1 MQVKNKCI
9 FGLFSIIAA
18 FFVSASVVQADETIQ
33 IDSNSANNKV
43 DQKTKKKK
51 HKTTVYSHNQDKSVG
66 QYTKYINGKKPKTKA
81 KGYLVL
87 DRKTGEV
94 LLAKN
99 AKKRYLTASTG
110 KLMTIYLAR
119 RKLARN
125 PHDWQK
131 KLKFSSTLV
140 KMAKNPN
147 LNCFHVKKGKKYTVK
162 EIMSSAIIDSDNN
175 SAIRLGQWVAG
186 SNKKFIKMMNK
197 QAKLW
202 HLSANFVSASG
213 LENSDLARYGYY
225 VKGAWSSGNL
235 LSAKDLAII
244 GYHVAHDYPSLM
256 KFFATSEIYVAGQKL
271 HNYNDTLPGRK
282 YNVKSFKTD
291 GMKTGWTPRSGYC
304 FVGSCKK
311 GTGRIVVVLH
321 DKNEFSDAN
330 KLVKFTYMHR
340 S

>member
-1 MQVKNKCI
+1 MQVKNKFI
-9 FGLFSIIAA
+9 FGLFSIIVA
-18 FFVSASVVQADETIQ
+18 FFVSTSVVQADETIQ

-43 DQKTKKKK
+43 DQKPKKKK

-66 QYTKYINGKKPKTKA
+66 QYTKYIHGKKPKTKA
-81 KGYLVL
+81 KAYLVL

-131 KLKFSSTLV
+131 KLKFSSPLV

-213 LENSDLARYGYY
+213 LENSDLAPYGYY

-256 KFFATSEIYVAGQKL
+256 KFFATPEMYVAGQKL

-282 YNVKSFKTD
+282 YNVKSLKTD

-304 FVGSCKK
+304 FVGSYKK

-330 KLVKFTYMHR
+330 KLVKFTYKHR

>member
-1 MQVKNKCI
+1 MKVKNKCI
-9 FGLFSIIAA
+9 YGFFLLIVA
-18 FFVSASVVQADETIQ
+18 FLVSASVVQADETSEIVNNNLN
-33 IDSNSANNKV
+33 NSFG
-43 DQKTKKKK
+43 QKTKNKK
-51 HKTTVYSHNQDKSVG
+51 HKTTVYSYHQDKTVG
-66 QYTKYINGKKPKTKA
+66 RYAKYIHAKRPKTKA
-81 KGYLVL
+81 KAYIVL
-87 DRKTGEV
+87 ERKTGEV

-99 AKKRYLTASTG
+99 TKKRYLTASTG

-131 KLKFSSTLV
+131 KLKFSSSLV

-147 LNCFHVKKGKKYTVK
+147 LNCFHVKKGKKYTIK
-162 EIMSSAIIDSDNN
+162 QIMSSAIIDSDNN

-186 SNKKFIKMMNK
+186 SNRKFITMMNK

-202 HLSANFVSASG
+202 HLSADFVSASG
-213 LENSDLARYGYY
+213 LENSDLVPYGYY
-225 VKGAWSSGNL
+225 VKGTWSSGNL
-235 LSAKDLAII
+235 LSARDLAII

-256 KFFATSEIYVAGQKL
+256 KFFATPEMYVAGQKL

-282 YNVKSFKTD
+282 YNVKSLKTD

-304 FVGSCKK
+304 FVGSYKK

-330 KLVKFTYMHR
+330 KLVKFTYKHR

>member
-1 MQVKNKCI
+1 MKVKNKCI
-9 FGLFSIIAA
+9 YG
-18 FFVSASVVQADETIQ
+18 FFLLIVSFLVSASVVQADETSEIVNNNLN
-33 IDSNSANNKV
+33 NSV
-43 DQKTKKKK
+43 GLKTKNKK
-51 HKTTVYSHNQDKSVG
+51 HKTTVYSYHQDKTVG
-66 QYTKYINGKKPKTKA
+66 RYAKYIHAKRPKTKA
-81 KGYLVL
+81 KAYLVL
-87 DRKTGEV
+87 DRKTGKV
-94 LLAKN
+94 LLGKN
-99 AKKRYLTASTG
+99 TKKRYLTASTG

-131 KLKFSSTLV
+131 KLKFSSSLV

-147 LNCFHVKKGKKYTVK
+147 LNCFHVKKGKKYTIK
-162 EIMSSAIIDSDNN
+162 QIMSSAIIDSDNN

-186 SNKKFIKMMNK
+186 SNRKFITMMNK

-202 HLSANFVSASG
+202 HLSADFVSASG
-213 LENSDLARYGYY
+213 LENSDLAPYGYY
-225 VKGAWSSGNL
+225 VKGTWSSGNL
-235 LSAKDLAII
+235 LSARDLAII

-256 KFFATSEIYVAGQKL
+256 KFFATPEIYVAGQKL

-282 YNVKSFKTD
+282 YNVKSLKTD

-304 FVGSCKK
+304 FVGSYKK

-330 KLVKFTYMHR
+330 KLVKFTYKHR

>member
-1 MQVKNKCI
+1 MKVKNKCI
-9 FGLFSIIAA
+9 YGFFLLIVA
-18 FFVSASVVQADETIQ
+18 FFVSASVVQADETSEIVNNNLN
-33 IDSNSANNKV
+33 NSV
-43 DQKTKKKK
+43 GQKTKNKK
-51 HKTTVYSHNQDKSVG
+51 HKTTVYSYHQDKTVG
-66 QYTKYINGKKPKTKA
+66 RYAKYIHAKRPKTKA
-81 KGYLVL
+81 KAYIVL

-94 LLAKN
+94 LLGKN
-99 AKKRYLTASTG
+99 TKKRYLTASTG

-131 KLKFSSTLV
+131 KLKFSSSLV

-147 LNCFHVKKGKKYTVK
+147 LNCFHVKKGKKYTIK
-162 EIMSSAIIDSDNN
+162 QIMSSAIIDSDNN

-186 SNKKFIKMMNK
+186 SNRKFITMMNK

-202 HLSANFVSASG
+202 HLSSDFVSASG
-213 LENSDLARYGYY
+213 LENSDLAPYGYY
-225 VKGAWSSGNL
+225 VKGTWSSGNL
-235 LSAKDLAII
+235 LSARDLAII

-256 KFFATSEIYVAGQKL
+256 KFFATPEMYVAGQKL

-304 FVGSCKK
+304 FVGSCNK
-311 GTGRIVVVLH
+311 GNGRIVVVLH
-321 DKNEFSDAN
+321 DKDEFSDAN
-330 KLVKFTYMHR
+330 KLVKFTYKHR

>member
-1 MQVKNKCI
+1 MKVKNKCI
-9 FGLFSIIAA
+9 YGFFLLIVA
-18 FFVSASVVQADETIQ
+18 FLVSASVVQADETSEIVNNNLN
-33 IDSNSANNKV
+33 NSV
-43 DQKTKKKK
+43 GQKTKNKK
-51 HKTTVYSHNQDKSVG
+51 HKTTVYSYHQDKTVG
-66 QYTKYINGKKPKTKA
+66 RYAKYIHAKRPKTKA
-81 KGYLVL
+81 KAYLVL
-87 DRKTGEV
+87 DRKTGKV
-94 LLAKN
+94 LLGKN
-99 AKKRYLTASTG
+99 TKKRYLTASTG

-131 KLKFSSTLV
+131 KLKFSSSLV

-147 LNCFHVKKGKKYTVK
+147 LNCFHVKKGKKYTIK
-162 EIMSSAIIDSDNN
+162 QIMSSAIIDSDNN

-186 SNKKFIKMMNK
+186 SNRKFITMMNK

-202 HLSANFVSASG
+202 HLSADFVSASG
-213 LENSDLARYGYY
+213 LENSDLAPYGYY
-225 VKGAWSSGNL
+225 VKGTWSSGNL
-235 LSAKDLAII
+235 LSARDLAII

-256 KFFATSEIYVAGQKL
+256 KFFATPEMYVAGQKL

-304 FVGSCKK
+304 FVGSCNK
-311 GTGRIVVVLH
+311 GNGRIVVVLH
-321 DKNEFSDAN
+321 DKDEFSDAN
-330 KLVKFTYMHR
+330 KLVKFTYKHR

>member
-1 MQVKNKCI
+1 MKVKNKCI
-9 FGLFSIIAA
+9 YG
-18 FFVSASVVQADETIQ
+18 FFLLIVSFLVSASVVQADETSEIVNNNLN
-33 IDSNSANNKV
+33 NSV
-43 DQKTKKKK
+43 GLKTKNKK
-51 HKTTVYSHNQDKSVG
+51 HKTTVYSYHQDKTVG
-66 QYTKYINGKKPKTKA
+66 RYAKYIHAKRPKTKA
-81 KGYLVL
+81 KAYIVL
-87 DRKTGEV
+87 DRKTGKV
-94 LLAKN
+94 LLGKN
-99 AKKRYLTASTG
+99 TKKRYLTASTG

-131 KLKFSSTLV
+131 KLKFSSSLV

-147 LNCFHVKKGKKYTVK
+147 LNCFHVKKGKKYTIK
-162 EIMSSAIIDSDNN
+162 QIMSSAIIDSDNN

-186 SNKKFIKMMNK
+186 SNRKFITMMNK

-202 HLSANFVSASG
+202 HLSADFVSASG
-213 LENSDLARYGYY
+213 LENSDLAPYGYY
-225 VKGAWSSGNL
+225 VKGTWSSGNL
-235 LSAKDLAII
+235 LSARDLAII

-256 KFFATSEIYVAGQKL
+256 KFFATPEMYVAGQKL

-304 FVGSCKK
+304 FVGSCNK
-311 GTGRIVVVLH
+311 GNGRIVVVLH
-321 DKNEFSDAN
+321 DKDEFSDAN
-330 KLVKFTYMHR
+330 KLVKFTYKHR

>member
-1 MQVKNKCI
+1 MKVKNKCI
-9 FGLFSIIAA
+9 YG
-18 FFVSASVVQADETIQ
+18 FFLLIVSFLVSASVVQADETSEIVNNNLN
-33 IDSNSANNKV
+33 NSV
-43 DQKTKKKK
+43 GLKTKNKK
-51 HKTTVYSHNQDKSVG
+51 HKTTVYSYHQDKTVG
-66 QYTKYINGKKPKTKA
+66 RYAKYIHAKRPKTKA
-81 KGYLVL
+81 KAYLVL
-87 DRKTGEV
+87 DRKTGKV
-94 LLAKN
+94 LLGKN
-99 AKKRYLTASTG
+99 TKKRYLTASTG

-131 KLKFSSTLV
+131 KLKFSSSLV

-147 LNCFHVKKGKKYTVK
+147 LNCFHVKKGKKYTIK
-162 EIMSSAIIDSDNN
+162 QIMSSAIIDSDNN

-186 SNKKFIKMMNK
+186 SNRKFITMMNK

-202 HLSANFVSASG
+202 HLSADFVSASG
-213 LENSDLARYGYY
+213 LENSDLAPYGYY
-225 VKGAWSSGNL
+225 VKGTWSSGNL
-235 LSAKDLAII
+235 LSARDLAII

-256 KFFATSEIYVAGQKL
+256 KFFATPEMYVAGQKL

-304 FVGSCKK
+304 FVGSCNK
-311 GTGRIVVVLH
+311 GNGRIVVVLH
-321 DKNEFSDAN
+321 DKDEFSDAN
-330 KLVKFTYMHR
+330 KLVKFTYKHR

>member
-1 MQVKNKCI
+1 MQVKNKFI

-18 FFVSASVVQADETIQ
+18 FFVSASVVQADETSEIVNNNLN
-33 IDSNSANNKV
+33 NSV
-43 DQKTKKKK
+43 GQKTKNKK
-51 HKTTVYSHNQDKSVG
+51 HKTTVYSYHQDKTVG
-66 QYTKYINGKKPKTKA
+66 RYAKYIHAKRPKTKA
-81 KGYLVL
+81 KAYIVL

-94 LLAKN
+94 LLGKN
-99 AKKRYLTASTG
+99 TKKRYLTASTG

-131 KLKFSSTLV
+131 KLKFSSSLV

-147 LNCFHVKKGKKYTVK
+147 LNCFHVKKGKKYTIK
-162 EIMSSAIIDSDNN
+162 QIMSSAIIDSDNN

-186 SNKKFIKMMNK
+186 SNRKFITMMNK

-202 HLSANFVSASG
+202 HLSSDFVSASG
-213 LENSDLARYGYY
+213 LENSDLAPYGYY
-225 VKGAWSSGNL
+225 VKGTWSSGNL
-235 LSAKDLAII
+235 LSARDLAII

-256 KFFATSEIYVAGQKL
+256 KFFATPEMYVAGQKL

-304 FVGSCKK
+304 FVGSCNK
-311 GTGRIVVVLH
+311 GNGRIVVVLH
-321 DKNEFSDAN
+321 DKDEFSDAN
-330 KLVKFTYMHR
+330 KLVKFTYKHR

>member
-1 MQVKNKCI
+1 
-9 FGLFSIIAA
+9 
-18 FFVSASVVQADETIQ
+18 
-33 IDSNSANNKV
+33 
-43 DQKTKKKK
+43 
-51 HKTTVYSHNQDKSVG
+51 
-66 QYTKYINGKKPKTKA
+66 
-81 KGYLVL
+81 
-87 DRKTGEV
+87 
-94 LLAKN
+94 
-99 AKKRYLTASTG
+99 
-110 KLMTIYLAR
+110 
-119 RKLARN
+119 
-125 PHDWQK
+125 
-131 KLKFSSTLV
+131 
-140 KMAKNPN
+140 MAKNPN

-213 LENSDLARYGYY
+213 LENSDLAPHGYY

-256 KFFATSEIYVAGQKL
+256 KFFATPEMCVAGQKL

-304 FVGSCKK
+304 FVGSCNK
-311 GTGRIVVVLH
+311 GNGRIIVVLH
-321 DKNEFSDAN
+321 DKDEFSDAN
-330 KLVKFTYMHR
+330 KLVKFTYKHR